1 MFAIFILLGVAL
13 LALRYFDK
21 PHASI
26 RFARLIRPCRLAVQ
40 DLVYRHTGLCLPLLR
55 AHRTCQ
61 GRALQRALN
70 RAHDTDIAYRRFDPG
85 FREVDLKGWT
95 LGRDLSVRFEG

>member
-1 MFAIFILLGVAL
+1 MFTVFILLGVAI
-13 LALRYFDK
+13 LALRYFNK

-26 RFARLIRPCRLAVQ
+26 RFARMVRPYRLAVQ
-40 DLVYRHTGLCLPLLR
+40 ASLFRHTGLCLPLLR
-55 AHRTCQ
+55 AHRTRQ

-70 RAHDTDIAYRRFDPG
+70 RAHDTDISYRSFNPG

-95 LGRDLSVRFEG
+95 LGRDLSVRYEG